1 VVNVLRD
8 LISGTKDRY
17 GVPSPTAS
25 GVILPRQEK
34 TIPELLQAYSDS
46 PDNSAERRDSS
57 AEIVRI
63 IRSTSP
69 KIKTRASREE
79 ILEEKI
85 NRMLISSIENPS
97 ENNLINNS
105 QQLWA
110 LLAVE
115 AKSKN
120 QLTHNYI
127 QNYFRDLDSQGDES
141 KLKALL
147 MERLVSKQL
156 NNPESIKSD
165 DFAVTLSK
173 LVSETNQEVG
183 ALFHER
189 HSVTQFTGAEKQ
201 SAYDNRQVREHDEQY
216 LNRLQQ
222 CLSQDSFSNTILNE
236 NSAEVLIKN
245 LKDQEIYKCLNLLK
259 ERVLFLPDPMRLR
272 DDQRAYWKNSDRELK
287 RSLKRIEELHQNSNS
302 FETKF
307 TLQLLLCAEAKLG
320 NTDYSKGQEALIKLI
335 RNYSDDQIKLSE
347 DVLALETRLD
357 IQNLGKVNL
366 DAAEEIHEK
375 TEILKSVF
383 DQTGFNINYD
393 KYLNKMPESVLDQML
408 TTLAQGI
415 RHPKHLLN
423 SPFGADDIIDES
435 NLKPSG
441 LNPSKII
448 GGIRQKAAPDWSFP
462 GGVPFNIPLYGS
474 RSVLQILGSGM
485 NWLIQHTP
493 HHLPHD
499 LEHISRERKLQRI
512 EAFLSSPTVNSE
524 NLKKFDQL
532 LFSEIMSGAESDRLK
547 TKTESQLTVKELFS
561 DIKLYADANRNNNN
575 EAVDIFCEAFNASKL
590 SSVTGSNLEQELVAK
605 KRQIEE
611 QAHSYK
617 LLMTKSLPE
626 LINNLRTADASG
638 NAYSSLSKLLL
649 EPLFT
654 KNELGKFGFEALVDF
669 GGSSKEASQIQY
681 QSNAQNNAHAIQ
693 ADYRNKAS
701 GQVSSLDEQI
711 RSLLANHLGNYPI
724 HNILVSPTVAKS
736 QSDSDKR
743 LYQKLI
749 GSLSQSENAEGQIAK
764 MLLKNFQTQ
773 TGVAF
778 NSYPQQQK
786 YEIEQEGIE
795 LYYRLI
801 LGEINKGDKGLFN
814 DSVSSSFG
822 IGRLVSQNK
831 DKLAER
837 IEQYLNLR
845 EAKRENLHAADLR
858 NLATD
863 RTEGSFNSKYYSG
876 LEAIT
881 SDIINLVPPEETGIL
896 EPLLSHSSA
905 LKEEIDGLNNLPAQS
920 KNYDRL
926 SLLEHFSIFLNTLIS
941 VINQN

>member
-1 VVNVLRD
+1 MVNVSRD
-8 LISGTKDRY
+8 LTSDIKQRY
-17 GVPSPTAS
+17 GVPSPTVS

-46 PDNSAERRDSS
+46 PDNSTERRDSS
-57 AEIVRI
+57 AAIVRI

-85 NRMLISSIENPS
+85 SRILISSIENPS

-105 QQLWA
+105 QQLWS
-110 LLAVE
+110 LFAVG
-115 AKSKN
+115 AKSNN

-127 QNYFRDLDSQGDES
+127 QDYLKNLDSQGDED
-141 KLKALL
+141 KLRALL
-147 MERLVSKQL
+147 IERLVSKQL
-156 NNPESIKSD
+156 DNPESIKSD
-165 DFAVTLSK
+165 DFAVTLSR
-173 LVSETNQEVG
+173 LIPETNQEVG

-189 HSVTQFTGAEKQ
+189 HSLDRLSVQEKRDAF
-201 SAYDNRQVREHDEQY
+201 SDGLHRPADTQY
-216 LNRLQQ
+216 LQRLKKYIDQG
-222 CLSQDSFSNTILNE
+222 SFLSNTSPHE
-236 NSAEVLIKN
+236 NSAEILIN
-245 LKDQEIYKCLNLLK
+245 HLKDQEIFKCLKLLTARESYQPQLSAPDSPVDPCVEADYWRKSNL
-259 ERVLFLPDPMRLR
+259 
-272 DDQRAYWKNSDRELK
+272 ELE

-307 TLQLLLCAEAKLG
+307 TLQLLLCAEAKPESI
-320 NTDYSKGQEALIKLI
+320 DYSKGQEALIKLI
-335 RNYSDDQIKLSE
+335 RDYNNEQIKLDE
-347 DVLALETRLD
+347 DILALKTRSS
-357 IQNLGKVNL
+357 IHNLGKVNL

-383 DQTGFNINYD
+383 DQTGFNIDYR
-393 KYLNKMPESVLDQML
+393 KYLGKMPESVLDQML
-408 TTLAQGI
+408 TTLAQGNI
-415 RHPKHLLN
+415 DPRHLLN
-423 SPFGADDIIDES
+423 IPQSIDDIKNKS
-435 NLKPSG
+435 ALKPSG
-441 LNPSKII
+441 LNPIKIMAK
-448 GGIRQKAAPDWSFP
+448 IRQRIAPDWSY
-462 GGVPFNIPLYGS
+462 N
-474 RSVLQILGSGM
+474 
-485 NWLIQHTP
+485 NTP
-493 HHLPHD
+493 SPHLPHD
-499 LEHISRERKLQRI
+499 LKNISRERKLQRI
-512 EAFLSSPTVNSE
+512 AAFLSDGNLE
-524 NLKKFDQL
+524 NLQKFDQL
-532 LFSEIMSGAESDRLK
+532 LLNEIMNGAKSDNLSTR
-547 TKTESQLTVKELFS
+547 TESQLTVKELFS

-611 QAHSYK
+611 QAHSYE

-654 KNELGKFGFEALVDF
+654 KNDLGKFGFEALVDF
-669 GGSSKEASQIQY
+669 GGPSKEASQIQY
-681 QSNAQNNAHAIQ
+681 QSNVRDNALAIQ
-693 ADYRNKAS
+693 ADSKNKDS

-711 RSLLANHLGNYPI
+711 RSLLANHLGNYLIP
-724 HNILVSPTVAKS
+724 NILVSPTAAKS

-749 GSLSQSENAEGQIAK
+749 GSLSQSENAEGQVAK

-773 TGVAF
+773 TGVEF
-778 NSYPQQQK
+778 NSYPSQQK
-786 YEIEQEGIE
+786 HEIEQEGIE

-822 IGRLVSQNK
+822 IRHLRSQNK
-831 DKLAER
+831 DKRAEH

-845 EAKRENLHAADLR
+845 EAKRENLQAAELR

-863 RTEGSFNSKYYSG
+863 RTEGSFNSKYYSS
-876 LEAIT
+876 LKTIT
-881 SDIINLVPPEETGIL
+881 SDIINLVPPEEAGIL

>member
-1 VVNVLRD
+1 MVNVSRD

-69 KIKTRASREE
+69 EPRARVSTEEVLKIK
-79 ILEEKI
+79 IDKI
-85 NRMLISSIENPS
+85 LISSIKNPS

-105 QQLWA
+105 QQLWS
-110 LLAVE
+110 LFAVG
-115 AKSKN
+115 AKSNN
-120 QLTHNYI
+120 QLTHNYV
-127 QNYFRDLDSQGDES
+127 QDYLKNLDSQGDEG
-141 KLKALL
+141 KLRAIL

-165 DFAVTLSK
+165 DFAVTLSR
-173 LVSETNQEVG
+173 LIPETNQEVG
-183 ALFHER
+183 ALFNER
-189 HSVTQFTGAEKQ
+189 HSLVYLSGREKEDAYRNKQVGLDDQKYLGRLNKFINQDYSQ
-201 SAYDNRQVREHDEQY
+201 SRSIDD
-216 LNRLQQ
+216 
-222 CLSQDSFSNTILNE
+222 
-236 NSAEVLIKN
+236 NSAEALINN
-245 LKDQEIYKCLNLLK
+245 LKDQEIYKCLKLLTAR
-259 ERVLFLPDPMRLR
+259 ESYQPQLSDPDHPSPV
-272 DDQRAYWKNSDRELK
+272 DPNVEYWKKSDLELE
-287 RSLKRIEELHQNSNS
+287 RSLKRIEELDQNSNS

-307 TLQLLLCAEAKLG
+307 TLQLLLCAEAKPG
-320 NTDYSKGQEALIKLI
+320 NTKYSKGQEALIKLI
-335 RNYSDDQIKLSE
+335 RDYNNEQIQLNE
-347 DVLALETRLD
+347 DILALKTRLG
-357 IQNLGKVNL
+357 IQNLGKV
-366 DAAEEIHEK
+366 DIDPAEKINEK
-375 TEILKSVF
+375 AEILKSVF
-383 DQTGFNINYD
+383 NEVGFNIGYG
-393 KYLNKMPESVLDQML
+393 KYLEKMPESVLDQML
-408 TTLAQGI
+408 TTLTQGNI
-415 RHPKHLLN
+415 DPENLLN
-423 SPFGADDIIDES
+423 NTRGVDNIKDKSA
-435 NLKPSG
+435 LKPSG
-441 LNPSKII
+441 FNPIKIM
-448 GGIRQKAAPDWSFP
+448 GKIRQRIAPDWSY
-462 GGVPFNIPLYGS
+462 NLL
-474 RSVLQILGSGM
+474 R
-485 NWLIQHTP
+485 
-493 HHLPHD
+493 LPHNI
-499 LEHISRERKLQRI
+499 ENISKERKLQRI
-512 EAFLSSPTVNSE
+512 KAFLSNTSADPDS
-524 NLKKFDQL
+524 LQKFDQL
-532 LFSEIMSGAESDRLK
+532 LLNGIMDGMKSDNLNTR
-547 TKTESQLTVKELFS
+547 TESQLSVEKLFS
-561 DIKLYADANRNNNN
+561 DIKSYSTSVNQNSDTAADVFFR
-575 EAVDIFCEAFNASKL
+575 AFNTSKL
-590 SSVTGSNLEQELVAK
+590 NFATGSNLEEDLIAK
-605 KRQIEE
+605 ERQREK
-611 QAHSYK
+611 QAHSYE

-626 LINNLRTADASG
+626 LIDNLRTVDASG

-654 KNELGKFGFEALVDF
+654 KNNLGKFGFEALVDF
-669 GGSSKEASQIQY
+669 GGPGKEASQTNY
-681 QSNAQNNAHAIQ
+681 ENNERSNSRSIATYYA
-693 ADYRNKAS
+693 NKNS
-701 GQVSSLDEQI
+701 GQDSSLDEQI
-711 RSLLANHLGNYPI
+711 RSSLTNLDQE
-724 HNILVSPTVAKS
+724 LVTHKSLISPVVAKTYS
-736 QSDSDKR
+736 QDGKD

-749 GSLSQSENAEGQIAK
+749 GILSESDNAEGQVAK

-773 TGVAF
+773 TANEF
-778 NSYPQQQK
+778 NSYSPQK
-786 YEIEQEGIE
+786 KHEIKQDGLE

>member
-1 VVNVLRD
+1 VVNVSRD
-8 LISGTKDRY
+8 SINDIKGRY
-17 GVPSPTAS
+17 GVPSATVS
-25 GVILPRQEK
+25 GVIPLKQEK
-34 TIPELLQAYSDS
+34 TILELLQAYSDS
-46 PDNSAERRDSS
+46 PDGSVARRDSS
-57 AEIVRI
+57 TEIIKI
-63 IRSTSP
+63 IRTTSP
-69 KIKTRASREE
+69 EPKVRVSAEEVLKIK
-79 ILEEKI
+79 IDKI
-85 NRMLISSIENPS
+85 LISSIENPS

-189 HSVTQFTGAEKQ
+189 HSLDHLSAQEKKDAFSLGRHI
-201 SAYDNRQVREHDEQY
+201 SADTRY
-216 LNRLQQ
+216 LQRLKKYIDQG
-222 CLSQDSFSNTILNE
+222 SFLSNTSPHE
-236 NSAEVLIKN
+236 NSAEILIN
-245 LKDQEIYKCLNLLK
+245 HLKDQEIFKCLKLLTA
-259 ERVLFLPDPMRLR
+259 RASYQPQLSAPDSPV
-272 DDQRAYWKNSDRELK
+272 DPCVEADYWKKSNLELE

-307 TLQLLLCAEAKLG
+307 TLQLLLCAEAKPESI
-320 NTDYSKGQEALIKLI
+320 DYSKGQEALIKLI
-335 RNYSDDQIKLSE
+335 RDYNNEQIKLDE
-347 DVLALETRLD
+347 DILALKTRSS
-357 IQNLGKVNL
+357 IHNLGKVNL

-375 TEILKSVF
+375 AEILKSVF
-383 DQTGFNINYD
+383 DQTGFNIDYR
-393 KYLNKMPESVLDQML
+393 KYLGKMPESVLDQML
-408 TTLAQGI
+408 TTLAQGNI
-415 RHPKHLLN
+415 DPRHLLN
-423 SPFGADDIIDES
+423 IPQSIDDIKNKS
-435 NLKPSG
+435 ALKPSG
-441 LNPSKII
+441 LNPIKIMAK
-448 GGIRQKAAPDWSFP
+448 IRQRIAPDWSY
-462 GGVPFNIPLYGS
+462 N
-474 RSVLQILGSGM
+474 
-485 NWLIQHTP
+485 NTP
-493 HHLPHD
+493 SPHLPHD
-499 LEHISRERKLQRI
+499 LKNISRERKLQRI
-512 EAFLSSPTVNSE
+512 AAFLSDGNLE
-524 NLKKFDQL
+524 NLQKFDQL
-532 LFSEIMSGAESDRLK
+532 LLNEIMNGAKSDNLSTR
-547 TKTESQLTVKELFS
+547 TESQLTVKELFS
-561 DIKLYADANRNNNN
+561 DIESYSNANQNQYR
-575 EAVDIFCEAFNASKL
+575 AADIFLEAFNTSKL
-590 SSVTGSNLEQELVAK
+590 SSVTGSNLEQDLIAK
-605 KRQIEE
+605 ERQKEE
-611 QAHSYK
+611 QAHSYE

-669 GGSSKEASQIQY
+669 GGYSKEASQIEY
-681 QSNAQNNAHAIQ
+681 QSNAQNNAYAIQ

-736 QSDSDKR
+736 QGDSDQM

-749 GSLSQSENAEGQIAK
+749 GSLSQSENAEGQVAK

-773 TGVAF
+773 TGVEF
-778 NSYPQQQK
+778 NSYPSQQK
-786 YEIEQEGIE
+786 HEIEQEGIE

-822 IGRLVSQNK
+822 IGGLVSQNK

-845 EAKRENLHAADLR
+845 EAKRENLYAADLR

-863 RTEGSFNSKYYSG
+863 RTEGSFNSKYYSS
-876 LEAIT
+876 LKTIT
-881 SDIINLVPPEETGIL
+881 SDIINLVPPEEAGIL